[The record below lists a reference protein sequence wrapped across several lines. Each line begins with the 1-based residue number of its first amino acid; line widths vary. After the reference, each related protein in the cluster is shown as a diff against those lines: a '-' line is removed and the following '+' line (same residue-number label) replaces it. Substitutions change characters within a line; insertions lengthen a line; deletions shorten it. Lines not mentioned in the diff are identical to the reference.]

1 MGRYLNPGN
10 MGFRSILKSTYIDKT
25 GLIDYVNSTLGTPS
39 KLTCVSRPRRFGK
52 SFAAKMLCAY
62 YDSSCDSR
70 ELFAGKKIADKES
83 FETHLNRHDVL
94 YLDLTWFIT
103 ITDRIENVLR
113 NLQRLVIQELRGEFP
128 GCIDE
133 EERSLPVALLDVS
146 ESTGKKFIVIID
158 EWDALF
164 REAKEDLALQKEYVQ
179 LLRGLFRSSMT
190 DKMIEAAYMTGI
202 LPIKKYGTQSA
213 LTDFKEFTMV
223 QPKVLAEYVGF
234 TEPEVE
240 TICRNYQMD
249 FVEMK
254 NWYDG
259 YSFHQIKSVYSPNS
273 VIESMNNKRFSTYW
287 TQTETYESLKSYI
300 SMNFDGLKDAIVSM
314 LGGMNCKIDTGTFQN
329 DMTSFGSRDDVLT
342 LLVHLGYLAYDEET
356 ESVYIPNQEVREE
369 FVRAVRN
376 GNSPELIKIMQD
388 SDELMEATLAMDEER
403 VAQLIE
409 KVHNANS
416 APVFYNDEQALRAVI
431 QLAYISRV
439 KDYLEFQEFPGGK
452 GFADI
457 LFMPKRGIDKP
468 MLLVELKWNKTA
480 EGAISQIKEREYMQE
495 IENYGGRLLLV
506 GINYDVKSKRHTCRI
521 EKYQK

>member
-213 LTDFKEFTMV
+213 LTDFYEFTMV
-223 QPKVLAEYVGF
+223 SPVPLEQYFGF
-234 TEPEVE
+234 TEEEVRE
-240 TICRNYQMD
+240 LCEKGQWD
-249 FVEMK
+249 FEEMRR
-254 NWYDG
+254 WYDG
-259 YSFHQIKSVYSPNS
+259 YVMGDNVHVYSPKS
-273 VIESMNNKRFSTYW
+273 VMDAISKKQFDSYW
-287 TQTETYESLKSYI
+287 TQTETYESLKAYI
-300 SMNFDGLKDAIVSM
+300 GMNFDGLKDAIVSM

-329 DMTSFGSRDDVLT
+329 DISSFKSKDDVFT
-342 LLVHLGYLAYDEET
+342 LLIHLGYLAYDRRI

-480 EGAISQIKEREYMQE
+480 EGAISQIKEKEYMQE